1 VSFYS
6 KMVPVLVLSTL
17 WHGCTG
23 ERKKHTMK
31 LDMTIVKGL
40 IIVMTGKKEGIRVIF
55 YLKESVG
62 WEIAKVKLSL
72 GLIIIQHHG
81 QQKRG
86 RKTEIWDR
94 QEIKGKERKCLTP
107 RFLHRNLKLSSV
119 FIHPFI
125 QGYLSSSCHLD
136 SSCRKAILAHTWQ
149 CQPLPPRDSN
159 LFV

>member
-1 VSFYS
+1 
-6 KMVPVLVLSTL
+6 MVPVLVLSTL

-86 RKTEIWDR
+86 RKTEI
-94 QEIKGKERKCLTP
+94 
-107 RFLHRNLKLSSV
+107 
-119 FIHPFI
+119 
-125 QGYLSSSCHLD
+125 
-136 SSCRKAILAHTWQ
+136 
-149 CQPLPPRDSN
+149 
-159 LFV
+159 